1 MRRWLGTA
9 GDSLREMISGAA
21 NCAGDVPSL
30 AGPAVT
36 GQSRANTSQECTAAD
51 PLGAAEILQRPSAC
65 ARWVSAN
72 RMTLRWRDRNFML
85 RSVSTER
92 ALVLKLLCEARD
104 GTVKLAWVCPTWQW
118 GR

>member
-36 GQSRANTSQECTAAD
+36 GQSRANTSQEWVHRS
-51 PLGAAEILQRPSAC
+51 RPVECGGDSAK
-65 ARWVSAN
+65 AFR
-72 RMTLRWRDRNFML
+72 L
-85 RSVSTER
+85 RSLGV
-92 ALVLKLLCEARD
+92 CE
-104 GTVKLAWVCPTWQW
+104 
-118 GR
+118 